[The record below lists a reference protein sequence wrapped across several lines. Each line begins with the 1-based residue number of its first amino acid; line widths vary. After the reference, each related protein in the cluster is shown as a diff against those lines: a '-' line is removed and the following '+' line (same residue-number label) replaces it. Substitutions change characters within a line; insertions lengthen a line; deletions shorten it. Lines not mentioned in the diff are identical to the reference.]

1 MRIKQIISTL
11 LKNKLALSSTVFIIT
26 VVLLGIFAPIISP
39 HDPLEVN
46 ITQKFLPISLEYP
59 MGTDN
64 MGRCIFSRIV
74 YGIRSTL
81 GFAMIASS
89 ISAVMGTFIGMF
101 SGFVGGKVDQFIMR
115 ICDMMYA
122 FPSLVLTL
130 VIVSF
135 LGPGMMNIIIAMI
148 IVQWIWYARVA
159 RNLTQSE
166 REHAYISSS
175 KLSGSSNFKILSKH
189 IFVNIFP
196 QLLAIMTIDFGHTI
210 LAISGFSFLGLG
222 VQAPTPEWGMMINDG
237 RAFMHSNPMIM
248 FWPGIMILLMV
259 LSANII
265 GDKVR
270 DTLEEVSG

>member
-1 MRIKQIISTL
+1 MSIKQIVSTL
-11 LKNKLALSSTVFIIT
+11 FKNKLALLSMIFIVI
-26 VVLLGIFAPIISP
+26 VSIIGIFAPVIAP
-39 HDPLEVN
+39 HDPLEVSL
-46 ITQKFLPISLEYP
+46 TQKFLPISLEYP

-64 MGRCIFSRIV
+64 MGRCIFSRIA

-81 GFAMIASS
+81 GFAVIACS

-101 SGFVGGKVDQFIMR
+101 SGFVGGKIDQLIMR

-135 LGPGMMNIIIAMI
+135 LGQGMINIIIAMI

-166 REHAYISSS
+166 KEHAYISSS
-175 KLSGSSNFKILSKH
+175 KLSGTSNFNILIKH
-189 IFVNIFP
+189 IFPNIFP
-196 QLLAIMTIDFGHTI
+196 QLLAIITIDFGHTI

-222 VQAPTPEWGMMINDG
+222 VQPPTPEWGMMINDG

-248 FWPGIMILLMV
+248 FWPGIMILLVV

-265 GDKVR
+265 GDRLR
-270 DTLEEVSG
+270 DTLEEISG

>member
-175 KLSGSSNFKILSKH
+175 KLSGSSNLKILSKH